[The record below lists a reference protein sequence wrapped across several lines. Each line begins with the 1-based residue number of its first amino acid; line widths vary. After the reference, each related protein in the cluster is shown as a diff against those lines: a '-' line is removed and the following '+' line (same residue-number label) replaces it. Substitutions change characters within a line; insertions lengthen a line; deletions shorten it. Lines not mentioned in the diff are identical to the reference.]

1 MDCFCGWDRCD
12 DELEKK
18 NDIMT
23 VTFKKAGEALASTAM
38 KGTGSVTFKK
48 AGEAAVTR
56 IVRSG
61 NSAGTIQPHIE
72 VKPPRAVS
80 KEEAP
85 HMIPARESTKTTM
98 MPWKGWVN
106 RFLKDKMTPEQYSTW
121 RNTFYFWPEDP
132 YNLQQMPPGAT
143 KIPITADGKEAGFRE
158 VSPGSQPAVDVPLH
172 ELDDDPYDSGY
183 FKRDTRRRFVDPE
196 FPHPEI
202 EQLKLDM
209 QDPNDPEVQAAK
221 EKLAKGPKSSPG
233 NGLRFA
239 TGPSNFDPTGLRA
252 VMAVTNKELQKSL
265 DKHMPDHLPEPVWVK
280 NEDALF
286 NWYKERDLPVPIGGN
301 WNYVRK
307 EKRVARW

>member
-1 MDCFCGWDRCD
+1 
-12 DELEKK
+12 
-18 NDIMT
+18 MT
-23 VTFKKAGEALASTAM
+23 VTFKKAGEALASTAI

-56 IVRSG
+56 IVRSTEA
-61 NSAGTIQPHIE
+61 AGTIQPHIE

-106 RFLKDKMTPEQYSTW
+106 RFLKDNMTPEQYSTW

-143 KIPITADGKEAGFRE
+143 KVCITADGKEAGFRE

-172 ELDDDPYDSGY
+172 ALDDDPYDSGY
-183 FKRDTRRRFVDPE
+183 FKRDTRRRYVDPE

-265 DKHMPDHLPEPVWVK
+265 DKHMPDHVSINSRPCFRLASCLSIM
-280 NEDALF
+280 NTHL
-286 NWYKERDLPVPIGGN
+286 ER
-301 WNYVRK
+301 
-307 EKRVARW
+307 